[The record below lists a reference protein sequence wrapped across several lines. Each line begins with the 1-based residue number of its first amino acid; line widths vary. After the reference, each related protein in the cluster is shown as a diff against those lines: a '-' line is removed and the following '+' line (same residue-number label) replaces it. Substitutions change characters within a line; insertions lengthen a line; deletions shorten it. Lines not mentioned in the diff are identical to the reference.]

1 MAGTELSRWIFW
13 AGLTVGVAFVA
24 ALGWWTGLGSRANVG
39 STDGHPLEGLKV
51 FGTVPP
57 FSLIE
62 RSGMPVT
69 RDDLMGKVWIA
80 NFIYTHCPDTCPLQT
95 ANMARVQR
103 DLEDIRDLRLVSITV
118 DPERDSPPVLKE
130 YADRY
135 EADPNRWLFLTGEK
149 DAIYRLAQEGF
160 RLSLVDPG
168 QRVERRLFAPTPVF
182 AHHGESGKRF
192 IHTSRF
198 VLVDREARI
207 RGYYPGTDEEALQRL
222 RRDVRILSE
231 PEE

>member
-1 MAGTELSRWIFW
+1 MRSRWAIL
-13 AGLTVGVAFVA
+13 AGATAILAVIVGFARFMVRGPWFQA
-24 ALGWWTGLGSRANVG
+24 GSQEER
-39 STDGHPLEGLKV
+39 PLEGLKV

-62 RSGMPVT
+62 QSGMPVT

-80 NFIYTHCPDTCPLQT
+80 SFIYTHCPDTCPLQT

-103 DLEDIRDLRLVSITV
+103 DLKDVKALRLVSITV
-118 DPERDSPPVLKE
+118 DPERDTAPVLKE

-160 RLSLVDPG
+160 RLSVVDPE
-168 QRVERRLFAPTPVF
+168 QRVERRLFAPPPVF
-182 AHHGESGKRF
+182 AHHGESEKRF
-192 IHTSRF
+192 IHSSRF